1 MFSGAAGK
9 QRRSM
14 MLAVVGIV
22 LLPLAWRGPSCGHD
36 FDFHLESWLE
46 VVRQWHQGVLYPHWA
61 ASPNFGAGEPR
72 FVFYPPVSWMLGAL
86 LGAVLPWTW
95 TPLAFTMVALVL
107 LAMCFFRMAREWLP
121 PDDAALAACLYV
133 VNPYVLFVAYE
144 RTAYAELLA
153 GAWLP
158 LLVLYAMRAKPAAM
172 RLALMV
178 CLLWL
183 TNAPAA
189 VMGCYALVVLVGM
202 AALLERNWRLI
213 ARSAVAVP
221 LGLGMAAFY
230 VVPAVY
236 EQKWVEIRRA
246 IAEGMRVEDSFLF
259 GRTGEAFHDQV
270 LRSASWIAVALLAVT
285 LIAWLLSLRVKEVRW
300 RAPFLVLAA
309 AIAVLLTRVSEPAWR
324 YLPELR
330 FLQFPWR
337 WLLVLGIAM
346 AAFAGLAVR
355 GTASTRRW
363 MLWRILAVF
372 VMAASLSALAWTQFW
387 QPCDDEDNVTAQRVS
402 FASDEGF
409 EGTDEYTVT
418 PSDNGDIQRDMPE
431 IRLVSRF
438 DGDEADSS
446 VKENPEWEN
455 KGRDLQP
462 LQVKIARWNV
472 EHMAA
477 TVTAKTG
484 GFLILRVTDYPAWRV
499 VLNGNEVHNLPRR
512 DDGLITIP
520 VAAGKSQIDVRYRA
534 MPDMWIGR
542 IVSALAFV
550 LWIGLYLLEV
560 RKRHP
565 ETVSWSECKPKFQ

>member
-1 MFSGAAGK
+1 
-9 QRRSM
+9 M
-14 MLAVVGIV
+14 MLAVVGIA

-46 VVRQWHQGVLYPHWA
+46 IVRQWHQGVLYPHWA

-72 FVFYPPVSWMLGAL
+72 FVFYPPASWMLGAL

-95 TPLAFTMVALVL
+95 TPLAFTLIALVL
-107 LAMCFFRMAREWLP
+107 LAACFFRMAREWMPL
-121 PDDAALAACLYV
+121 DDAALAACLYV

-158 LLVLYAMRAKPAAM
+158 LLVLYAMRAKPSAM
-172 RLALMV
+172 RLALVV

-189 VMGCYALVVLVGM
+189 VMGCYALVVLVGVT
-202 AALLERNWRLI
+202 ALMERNWRLI

-221 LGLGMAAFY
+221 LGLGMSAFY
-230 VVPAVY
+230 LVPAIY

-259 GRTGEAFHDQV
+259 EHTGEAFHDQV
-270 LRSASWIAVALLAVT
+270 LHSASWIAVAMLAIT
-285 LIAWLLSLRVKEVRW
+285 LASWLLSLRVKSAKW
-300 RAPFLVLAA
+300 RIPFAALAV
-309 AIAVLLTRVSEPAWR
+309 AIAVLLTHVSDPAWR
-324 YLPELR
+324 YIPELR

-337 WLLVLGIAM
+337 WLLVLGIVM
-346 AAFAGLAVR
+346 AAFAGLAMR
-355 GTASTRRW
+355 GTASSRRRI
-363 MLWRILAVF
+363 LWRTSAVF
-372 VMAASLSALAWTQFW
+372 VMAASLSALTWTQFW
-387 QPCDDEDNVTAQRVS
+387 QPCDDEDNVTAQRAS

-418 PSDNGDIQRDMPE
+418 PADNGDIQRDMPE
-431 IRLVSRF
+431 IRLVTRP

-446 VKENPEWEN
+446 VKENPEWDG
-455 KGRDLQP
+455 KSPDLQP
-462 LQVKIARWNV
+462 SQVQIRRWNV
-472 EHMAA
+472 EHMTAA
-477 TVTAKTG
+477 VRTKAS
-484 GFLILRVTDYPAWRV
+484 GFLVLRVTDYPAWRV
-499 VLNGNEVHNLPRR
+499 LLNGGEVHNPPRR

-520 VAAGKSQIDVRYRA
+520 VAAGDSLVDVRYRA
-534 MPDMWIGR
+534 TPDMWAGR
-542 IVSALAFV
+542 IVSVLALV
-550 LWIGLYLLEV
+550 IWIGLYLLEV